1 MRFLFPVLLAALM
14 AAPVAANEIYRTVDE
29 RGVVSYSDRPLS
41 DRSTLVRVEARTPA
55 MEQAAAA
62 AATRAHG
69 DADDADAQR
78 RQREADEAT
87 LAAAR
92 EEQSEIRAAACRQAR
107 AAQEAYETAPRLYE
121 SLPDGGRRYLSEEE
135 IVRARQEARQAA
147 ADFCDD

>member
-29 RGVVSYSDRPLS
+29 RGVVTYSDRPLS

-55 MEQAAAA
+55 MEQAAAE
-62 AATRAHG
+62 AATRAP
-69 DADDADAQR
+69 DDADAQR

-121 SLPDGGRRYLSEEE
+121 SLPDGGRRYLSDEE
-135 IVRARQEARQAA
+135 IVRARQEVRQAV